1 MKWPV
6 SVLACIL
13 ALGTGAYT
21 ARPMDFKRG
30 ALKQVVDTCALSKR
44 TVGIAFPCLDV
55 QPGNPE
61 AVGYAVVRG
70 PLQKTEVL
78 VVPTDPVTGI
88 EDSALLSARM
98 AALWGEAWRSRQ
110 FVFDMLGR
118 TLPRDAIGLAV
129 NSVQSRT
136 QDQLHIHVDCVSP
149 AVRQALA
156 AKGSLISTNWRP
168 FPMEMGDQIYW
179 AKVVS
184 SADLSHVNV
193 AVLMRQGLPRTGRAM
208 GRFTVA
214 AIGTTMPDGKDG
226 FFLFANSANAAAE
239 SLLDH
244 SCRGV

>member
-1 MKWPV
+1 
-6 SVLACIL
+6 
-13 ALGTGAYT
+13 
-21 ARPMDFKRG
+21 
-30 ALKQVVDTCALSKR
+30 
-44 TVGIAFPCLDV
+44 
-55 QPGNPE
+55 
-61 AVGYAVVRG
+61 
-70 PLQKTEVL
+70 
-78 VVPTDPVTGI
+78 
-88 EDSALLSARM
+88 
-98 AALWGEAWRSRQ
+98 
-110 FVFDMLGR
+110 VFDMLGR

-149 AVRQALA
+149 AVRQAIA
-156 AKGSLISTNWRP
+156 AKGSLIGTNWRP
-168 FPMEMGDQIYW
+168 FPTEIGDQIYW